1 MGEQP
6 HIVRRPE
13 HLATGGTDSEIRRSC
28 SHGDWTRLHR
38 GAYVSTQ
45 PFSELDAHARHRLQ
59 VHAIAKAAKADAVV
73 SHASAAVLHGLELWN
88 TPLRLVHLTRNRRG
102 GGSTSTH
109 RQVHSALF
117 TADEV
122 TTVDGLRVTTLAR
135 TVVDLARSLPFE
147 PALVAGNSALHR
159 TPLALADITSNLAG
173 VPRHPSHRHA
183 FHAIDAMDGRIE
195 SVGES
200 RSLALFVSEHL
211 PMPEP
216 QVQIGDARVDFLW
229 REHRTV
235 GEFDGRVK
243 YGRFV
248 PVGRTPGD
256 VLWAE
261 KVREDRLRDA
271 GCGLAGGSVD
281 VGGLVDA
288 AGGLGSYPCGIQ
300 PRPHPLAGRPA
311 NPASEHS
318 FCPVSTRTSVPHTMF
333 TTHKPCQL
341 PHNH

>member
-1 MGEQP
+1 MVEQP

-59 VHAIAKAAKADAVV
+59 VHAIARAANADAVV
-73 SHASAAVLHGLELWN
+73 SHTSAAVLHGLELWN

-248 PVGRTPGD
+248 PVGRTPED

-261 KVREDRLRDA
+261 KLREDRLRDA
-271 GCGLAGGSVD
+271 GWQVVRWTWADLSTPQVVSD
-281 VGGLVDA
+281 RIRA
-288 AGGLGSYPCGIQ
+288 AFN
-300 PRPHPLAGRPA
+300 RGRTP
-311 NPASEHS
+311 
-318 FCPVSTRTSVPHTMF
+318 
-333 TTHKPCQL
+333 
-341 PHNH
+341 